1 MCTPILIKAISTIS
15 LSFVGFSI
23 VLFRYFK
30 KIDGYKMELVL
41 GIVICGALLLFSA
54 QSFYRAMNPN
64 LKTIVAEY
72 MSHDRSRY
80 SIGMNYYFSGED
92 QELCLYIDPL
102 TARKYIGNNE
112 LEKGKEY
119 IITYETN
126 EDMFNQLKA
135 GGVQYDLVCPSEY
148 MIDKLIQNDMLE
160 KLKLTYSCYLE
171 RRSLYNFSQSRE
183 IALSRSANSRASP
196 VYRKRYQVLHQCL

>member
-92 QELCLYIDPL
+92 QELCLYIDPF

-126 EDMFNQLKA
+126 EDMI
-135 GGVQYDLVCPSEY
+135 VEISE
-148 MIDKLIQNDMLE
+148 N
-160 KLKLTYSCYLE
+160 
-171 RRSLYNFSQSRE
+171 
-183 IALSRSANSRASP
+183 
-196 VYRKRYQVLHQCL
+196 